1 MKSVAKQK
9 QPKHNINP
17 LKDAKNLFEFLQ
29 ANKIEKGDKS
39 VQSTNTRIG
48 SVEHEVYAGNYRI
61 SPEKY
66 PEFLQL
72 YYREVFIKGQPE
84 FLTEAQLD
92 KGPLLVDVDFRHDY
106 SVTTRQYTHDNIAE
120 LVYLYLGVFKIAFQL
135 EDEVV
140 IQAYL
145 FQKPTVNRV
154 ADKKITKDGA
164 HIIFSIMCDHTAQ
177 QIIRKK
183 VLEQIGDVW
192 GEELNLTND
201 WNSVFDEGISKGGTN
216 WQLVGSRK
224 PGNEPYRL
232 TGIFTAKFDAS
243 DEEFSTTFV
252 DTIAD
257 ASAFDMAK
265 DIYKLSARYD
275 QHYEPFMT
283 TAFMAE
289 YNQFKD
295 QTTSIKRPVLANKL
309 IDSQEIDPLA
319 IRTKDQLDA
328 VLKMFL
334 DNISPEKYYE
344 YEAYSYVMTL
354 PPCYYEQGSYDRW
367 FKAGCAL
374 KTVSK
379 NLFIVWLAFSAQS
392 STFTFADIP
401 KLWDEWRKFET
412 KGGLTLRSIIFW
424 AKTDAPE
431 KYKAIR
437 ESSIDYYVEQTLDS
451 GLAEFSVSSSK
462 SNGASDWDI
471 ARVLY
476 QLKKDHFICA
486 SVRNNLWYHFK
497 KHRWVSIDSGTSL
510 RVTMSTELRQI
521 YGKKAQQLNDAKTAL
536 ESEEDPKYKFLHT
549 RMERAFEIFS
559 KLGKTSEKKNIMEAA
574 KDMFYDE
581 AFVRNVDT
589 NPHLLCCANG
599 VWDFKEKVFRDGKP
613 EDYISMTTRID
624 YIPLTEK
631 HTEVKKEIVDF
642 MEKLFPIPELREYMW
657 DHLASTLVGT
667 ALNQTFN
674 NYLGGGRNGKS
685 VLVTLMTKVLGEYK
699 GELPLTAV
707 VTSRR
712 TAVGGLAPEI
722 AELKGK
728 RYVVMQEPRQGDIIN
743 EGILK
748 ELTSGHDAIQARAL
762 YSVPI
767 TFLPQFKLCVCANTL
782 PEIKAQDHGTWRR
795 IRVVPFLSL
804 FTENPVEGDPFKP
817 YQYKLDATIDEK
829 FDVWKTVFLS
839 MLVERVLK
847 TNGLVTDCETV
858 LKASNEYKQKQDVIA
873 QFIDDKIIRAP
884 GEVLKTTAVGMEF
897 KTWHELNYG
906 CKGPQAK
913 ELHSYLD
920 RLFGQHDK
928 SGWRD
933 IRLVFDVSDQAE
945 IDDDDAMM

>member
-1 MKSVAKQK
+1 
-9 QPKHNINP
+9 
-17 LKDAKNLFEFLQ
+17 
-29 ANKIEKGDKS
+29 
-39 VQSTNTRIG
+39 
-48 SVEHEVYAGNYRI
+48 
-61 SPEKY
+61 
-66 PEFLQL
+66 
-72 YYREVFIKGQPE
+72 
-84 FLTEAQLD
+84 
-92 KGPLLVDVDFRHDY
+92 
-106 SVTTRQYTHDNIAE
+106 
-120 LVYLYLGVFKIAFQL
+120 
-135 EDEVV
+135 
-140 IQAYL
+140 
-145 FQKPTVNRV
+145 
-154 ADKKITKDGA
+154 
-164 HIIFSIMCDHTAQ
+164 
-177 QIIRKK
+177 
-183 VLEQIGDVW
+183 
-192 GEELNLTND
+192 
-201 WNSVFDEGISKGGTN
+201 
-216 WQLVGSRK
+216 
-224 PGNEPYRL
+224 
-232 TGIFTAKFDAS
+232 
-243 DEEFSTTFV
+243 
-252 DTIAD
+252 
-257 ASAFDMAK
+257 
-265 DIYKLSARYD
+265 
-275 QHYEPFMT
+275 
-283 TAFMAE
+283 
-289 YNQFKD
+289 
-295 QTTSIKRPVLANKL
+295 
-309 IDSQEIDPLA
+309 
-319 IRTKDQLDA
+319 
-328 VLKMFL
+328 
-334 DNISPEKYYE
+334 
-344 YEAYSYVMTL
+344 
-354 PPCYYEQGSYDRW
+354 
-367 FKAGCAL
+367 
-374 KTVSK
+374 
-379 NLFIVWLAFSAQS
+379 
-392 STFTFADIP
+392 
-401 KLWDEWRKFET
+401 
-412 KGGLTLRSIIFW
+412 
-424 AKTDAPE
+424 
-431 KYKAIR
+431 
-437 ESSIDYYVEQTLDS
+437 
-451 GLAEFSVSSSK
+451 
-462 SNGASDWDI
+462 
-471 ARVLY
+471 
-476 QLKKDHFICA
+476 
-486 SVRNNLWYHFK
+486 
-497 KHRWVSIDSGTSL
+497 
-510 RVTMSTELRQI
+510 
-521 YGKKAQQLNDAKTAL
+521 
-536 ESEEDPKYKFLHT
+536 
-549 RMERAFEIFS
+549 MERAFEIFS

-624 YIPLTEK
+624 YIPLTDK
-631 HTEVKKEIVDF
+631 HNEVKKEIADF

-829 FDVWKTVFLS
+829 FDIWKTVFLS

-913 ELHSYLD
+913 ELHTYLD

-945 IDDDDAMM
+945 IDDEDAMM